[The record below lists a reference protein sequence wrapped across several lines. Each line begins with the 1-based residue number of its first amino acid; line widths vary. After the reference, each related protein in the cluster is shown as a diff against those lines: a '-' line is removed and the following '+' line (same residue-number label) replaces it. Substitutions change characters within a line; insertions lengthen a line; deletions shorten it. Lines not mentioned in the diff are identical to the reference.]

1 MLSGICI
8 LISKFKKTIFLKNRI
23 IQRKQSNSNSPSF
36 ILCQLLFSEKS
47 RINAQ
52 TKKMG
57 PLGPLILIRLE
68 PILPLCPRHC
78 RVDRK
83 HRICSVF
90 QTNQRERGQ
99 KTQLRSFI
107 RTHCSNH
114 SDNEWLKPSLPPAPK
129 LVEGMPRDIGTFWS
143 VEALMYSVSSMPNA
157 I

>member
-1 MLSGICI
+1 MRTQTAPKSASNNLFSTNALRALHINKQI
-8 LISKFKKTIFLKNRI
+8 QKTVFLKNRI

-83 HRICSVF
+83 YRICSVF

-107 RTHCSNH
+107 RTH
-114 SDNEWLKPSLPPAPK
+114 WFKPF
-129 LVEGMPRDIGTFWS
+129 RQ
-143 VEALMYSVSSMPNA
+143 
-157 I
+157 

>member
-1 MLSGICI
+1 MLSGHCI
-8 LISKFKKTIFLKNRI
+8 LISKFKKTVFLKNRI

-83 HRICSVF
+83 YRICSVF

-107 RTHCSNH
+107 RTH
-114 SDNEWLKPSLPPAPK
+114 WFKPFRQWMVKALSAAGTQARRRNAERHRNV
-129 LVEGMPRDIGTFWS
+129 LVCRSAHVLCE
-143 VEALMYSVSSMPNA
+143 LNA
-157 I
+157 